1 MSLIVTCLPKNGHKD
16 KCPLFDTCLARLTDG
31 TVTGCGIPLYYAGYI
46 SKSEIVVQHTVI
58 DGKHRQGGT
67 EGGTEE

>member
-46 SKSEIVVQHTVI
+46 SKSEIVVQHTVQEGA
-58 DGKHRQGGT
+58 DNERGKRKSVL
-67 EGGTEE
+67 